1 MANLT
6 TSIKRLL
13 VGRALRSDKLGDT
26 LLPKRI
32 ALPVFASSNLSSN
45 AYATQ
50 EILIVLA
57 VGGIALINSTIWIA
71 LAVALIMV
79 VVIMSYRQNVRAYTS
94 GGGDYEVVTKNLGR
108 KPGLIVASSLMV
120 DYIMTVAVSVS
131 AAKDN
136 LISVFPIVGNHGMFV
151 AFALIILITVMNLRG
166 LRDSGFLFA
175 IPAYFFMA
183 SIAFVTV
190 WAIVKI
196 SQGNVLKAESADWT
210 ITEQGSI
217 AGIALVFLFARAF
230 SSGCSALT
238 GVEAISNGV
247 PAFRKPKSENAAKT
261 LTLLGIISVSLFMAI
276 TLLALKT
283 GVKVTDKNEN
293 LIGLPEGAQQKTV
306 IVQISDATFGNFS
319 LGTLIV
325 AVATALILVAAANT
339 AFNGFPVLTS
349 ILSQDRFLPRQLH
362 NRGDRLAFSNGI
374 LFLGLASAISVYIFD
389 ASVTRLI
396 QLYILA
402 VFTSVSFGQLGM
414 IIHWTRNIKLTT
426 DAAARSKMVIS
437 RTINAIGFIFTFSV
451 LFIVLITKFTTGA
464 WLVVLI
470 IPILITLMGS
480 IYSHYKKVS
489 EELKLDSEDS
499 QTLPSR
505 IHGIVLV
512 SKMHKPTLRA
522 IYYARAT
529 RPSTLE
535 AVTVLVDNQDTEDLK
550 ADWERLEIPIP
561 LKVLD
566 SPFREVTRPILD
578 YVKNIKRES
587 PRDVISIFVPQY
599 VVGHW
604 WEQLLH
610 NQSALR
616 LKSRLLFTPGV
627 MVVSVPWQLISSEN
641 VKEKKPRP
649 VIQNLRRP

>member
-325 AVATALILVAAANT
+325 AVATALILIAAANT

-437 RTINAIGFIFTFSV
+437 RTINAIGFFFTFSV

>member
-1 MANLT
+1 VANLT

-108 KPGLIVASSLMV
+108 RPGLIVASSLMV

-136 LISVFPIVGNHGMFV
+136 LISVFPIAGNHGMFI

-183 SIAFVTV
+183 SIAFVTI
-190 WAIVKI
+190 WAVVKI

-276 TLLALKT
+276 TILALKT
-283 GVKVTDKNEN
+283 GVKVTENNEN

-319 LGTLIV
+319 IGTLIV
-325 AVATALILVAAANT
+325 AIATALILIAAANT

-374 LFLGLASAISVYIFD
+374 LFLGIASAISVYIFD

-426 DAAARSKMVIS
+426 DAAARSKMVMS
-437 RTINAIGFIFTFSV
+437 RTINAIGFFFTFSV
-451 LFIVLITKFTTGA
+451 LFIVLTTKFTTGA

-489 EELKLDSEDS
+489 EELKLDTEDN

-649 VIQNLRRP
+649 VVQNLRRP

>member
-1 MANLT
+1 VANLT

-108 KPGLIVASSLMV
+108 RPGLIVASSLMV

-136 LISVFPIVGNHGMFV
+136 LISVFPIAGNHGMFI

-183 SIAFVTV
+183 SIAFVTI

-276 TLLALKT
+276 TILALKT

-293 LIGLPEGAQQKTV
+293 LIGLPEGAPQKTV

-319 LGTLIV
+319 IGTLIV
-325 AVATALILVAAANT
+325 AIATALILIAAANT

-374 LFLGLASAISVYIFD
+374 LFLGIASAISVYIFD

-426 DAAARSKMVIS
+426 DAAARSKMVMS
-437 RTINAIGFIFTFSV
+437 RTINAIGFFFTFSV

-489 EELKLDSEDS
+489 EELKLDTEDN

-587 PRDVISIFVPQY
+587 PRDVVSIFVPQY

-649 VIQNLRRP
+649 VVQNLRRP

>member
-108 KPGLIVASSLMV
+108 RPGLIVASSLMV

-136 LISVFPIVGNHGMFV
+136 LISVFPIAGNHGMFI

-183 SIAFVTV
+183 SIAFVTI

-325 AVATALILVAAANT
+325 AVATALILIAAANT

-374 LFLGLASAISVYIFD
+374 LFLGIASAISVYIFD

-426 DAAARSKMVIS
+426 DAAARSKMVVS
-437 RTINAIGFIFTFSV
+437 RTINAIGFVFTFSV

>member
-1 MANLT
+1 
-6 TSIKRLL
+6 
-13 VGRALRSDKLGDT
+13 
-26 LLPKRI
+26 
-32 ALPVFASSNLSSN
+32 
-45 AYATQ
+45 
-50 EILIVLA
+50 
-57 VGGIALINSTIWIA
+57 
-71 LAVALIMV
+71 
-79 VVIMSYRQNVRAYTS
+79 
-94 GGGDYEVVTKNLGR
+94 
-108 KPGLIVASSLMV
+108 
-120 DYIMTVAVSVS
+120 
-131 AAKDN
+131 
-136 LISVFPIVGNHGMFV
+136 
-151 AFALIILITVMNLRG
+151 MNLRG
-166 LRDSGFLFA
+166 LRDSGFIFA

-183 SIAFVTV
+183 SIAFVTI
-190 WAIVKI
+190 WAVVKS
-196 SQGNVLKAESADWT
+196 SQGNELKAESANWT

-261 LTLLGIISVSLFMAI
+261 LALLGFISVSLFMSI
-276 TLLALKT
+276 TFLALKT
-283 GVKVTDKNEN
+283 GVKVTENNEN
-293 LIGLPEGAQQKTV
+293 LIGLPEGQQQKTV
-306 IVQISDATFGNFS
+306 IVQISDATFGNFT

-325 AVATALILVAAANT
+325 AFATALILIAAANT

-374 LFLGLASAISVYIFD
+374 LFLGFAAAISVYVFD

-414 IIHWTRNIKLTT
+414 IIHWTRNIKLST
-426 DAAARSKMVIS
+426 DPALRSKMS
-437 RTINAIGFIFTFSV
+437 RSRIINAVGFFFTFSV
-451 LFIVLITKFTTGA
+451 LLIVLITKFTQGA

-480 IYSHYKKVS
+480 IYTHYKKVS
-489 EELKLDSEDS
+489 EELKLDSGDNQS
-499 QTLPSR
+499 LPSR

-578 YVKNIKRES
+578 YVKSIKRES

-616 LKSRLLFTPGV
+616 LKTRLLFTPGV

-641 VKEKKPRP
+641 VKEKNPRP
-649 VIQNLRRP
+649 VTQNLRRP

>member
-325 AVATALILVAAANT
+325 AVATALILIAAANT

-374 LFLGLASAISVYIFD
+374 LFLGFASAISVYIFD

-426 DAAARSKMVIS
+426 DAAARSKIVMS
-437 RTINAIGFIFTFSV
+437 RTINAIGFVFTFSV

>member
-325 AVATALILVAAANT
+325 AVATALILIAAANT

-627 MVVSVPWQLISSEN
+627 MVVSVPWQLVSTETM
-641 VKEKKPRP
+641 KEKTPRP
-649 VIQNLRRP
+649 VNQTLRRP

>member
-1 MANLT
+1 VANLT

-325 AVATALILVAAANT
+325 AVATALILIAAANT

-426 DAAARSKMVIS
+426 DAAARSKMVVS
-437 RTINAIGFIFTFSV
+437 RTINAIGFVFTFSV

>member
-1 MANLT
+1 
-6 TSIKRLL
+6 

-108 KPGLIVASSLMV
+108 RPGLIVASSLMV

-136 LISVFPIVGNHGMFV
+136 LISVFPIAGNHGMFI

-183 SIAFVTV
+183 SIAFVTI

-276 TLLALKT
+276 TILALKT

-319 LGTLIV
+319 IGTLIV
-325 AVATALILVAAANT
+325 AIATALILIAAANT

-374 LFLGLASAISVYIFD
+374 LFLGIASAISVYIFD

-426 DAAARSKMVIS
+426 DAAARSKMVMS
-437 RTINAIGFIFTFSV
+437 RTINAIGFFFTFSV

-489 EELKLDSEDS
+489 EELKLDTEDN

-649 VIQNLRRP
+649 VVQNLRRP

>member
-151 AFALIILITVMNLRG
+151 ALALIILITVMNLRG

-210 ITEQGSI
+210 ITEQGSV

-319 LGTLIV
+319 FGTLIV
-325 AVATALILVAAANT
+325 AVATALILIAAANT

-437 RTINAIGFIFTFSV
+437 RIINAIGFVFTFSV

-535 AVTVLVDNQDTEDLK
+535 AVTVLVDNQDTDDLK

-578 YVKNIKRES
+578 YVKSIKRES

-641 VKEKKPRP
+641 VKEKNPRP
-649 VIQNLRRP
+649 VVQNLRRP

>member
-1 MANLT
+1 
-6 TSIKRLL
+6 
-13 VGRALRSDKLGDT
+13 
-26 LLPKRI
+26 
-32 ALPVFASSNLSSN
+32 
-45 AYATQ
+45 
-50 EILIVLA
+50 
-57 VGGIALINSTIWIA
+57 
-71 LAVALIMV
+71 
-79 VVIMSYRQNVRAYTS
+79 
-94 GGGDYEVVTKNLGR
+94 
-108 KPGLIVASSLMV
+108 
-120 DYIMTVAVSVS
+120 MTVAVSVS

-325 AVATALILVAAANT
+325 AVATALILIAAANT

-374 LFLGLASAISVYIFD
+374 LFLGFASAISVYIFD

-426 DAAARSKMVIS
+426 DAAARSKMVVS

-649 VIQNLRRP
+649 VVQNLRRP

>member
-325 AVATALILVAAANT
+325 AVATALILIAAANT

-437 RTINAIGFIFTFSV
+437 RTINAIGFVFTFSV

>member
-1 MANLT
+1 MAILT
-6 TSIKRLL
+6 TSLKRLL

-71 LAVALIMV
+71 LAVVLIMG
-79 VVIMSYRQNVRAYTS
+79 VVIMSYRQNVRAYAS

-108 KPGLIVASSLMV
+108 RPGLIVASSLMI

-136 LISVFPIVGNHGMFV
+136 LISVFPFAGNYGMVV

-166 LRDSGFLFA
+166 LRDSGFIFA

-183 SIAFVTV
+183 SIAFVTI
-190 WAIVKI
+190 WAAVK
-196 SQGNVLKAESADWT
+196 SAQGNELKAESANWT

-261 LTLLGIISVSLFMAI
+261 LALLGFISVSLFMSI
-276 TLLALKT
+276 TFLALKT
-283 GVKVTDKNEN
+283 GVKVTENNEN
-293 LIGLPEGAQQKTV
+293 LIGLPEGQQQKTV
-306 IVQISDATFGNFS
+306 IVQISDATFGNFT

-325 AVATALILVAAANT
+325 AFATALILIAAANT

-374 LFLGLASAISVYIFD
+374 LFLGFAAAISVYVFD

-414 IIHWTRNIKLTT
+414 IIHWTRNIKLST
-426 DAAARSKMVIS
+426 DSALRSKMS
-437 RTINAIGFIFTFSV
+437 RSRIINAVGFFFTFSV
-451 LFIVLITKFTTGA
+451 LLIVLITKFTQGA

-480 IYSHYKKVS
+480 IYAHYKKVS
-489 EELKLDSEDS
+489 EELKLESGDNQS
-499 QTLPSR
+499 LPSR

-550 ADWERLEIPIP
+550 ADWERLEVPIP

-578 YVKNIKRES
+578 YVKSIKRES

-641 VKEKKPRP
+641 VKEKNPRP
-649 VIQNLRRP
+649 VTQNLRRP

>member
-325 AVATALILVAAANT
+325 AVATALILIAAANT

>member
-1 MANLT
+1 M
-6 TSIKRLL
+6 
-13 VGRALRSDKLGDT
+13 
-26 LLPKRI
+26 
-32 ALPVFASSNLSSN
+32 
-45 AYATQ
+45 
-50 EILIVLA
+50 
-57 VGGIALINSTIWIA
+57 
-71 LAVALIMV
+71 
-79 VVIMSYRQNVRAYTS
+79 RAYTS

-325 AVATALILVAAANT
+325 AVATALILIAAANT

-374 LFLGLASAISVYIFD
+374 LFLGFASAISVYIFD

-426 DAAARSKMVIS
+426 DAAARSKMVVS